1 MKVNGTHYRTVW
13 MEGWDAMFIDQLRLP
28 FAFEIYRSVSY
39 EQTCSVIRTML
50 VRGAGAIGAA
60 AGFAMAQATYELH
73 GKGIEAVAEARATI
87 EVTRPTARNLFYAT
101 ERVFDRYSATD
112 SPQEALLEA
121 HAIADEDSAACQ
133 QIGHYGQ
140 SLIADGARV
149 QTHCNAGWLAF
160 VDHGSA
166 LSPIYAAR
174 DAGKRV
180 FVYADET
187 RPRNQGA
194 KLTAWELAQEGIEHA
209 IVPDNAGA
217 HIMSMGMVD
226 IMIVGADRIAR
237 NGDTANKIGTLEK
250 AICAKEY
257 GIPFY
262 IAAPTSTFDLGCASG
277 REIII
282 EQRSDDEVLYGDGM
296 LDDKTLGRCR
306 ISNPSSRAVNY
317 GFDVTPARLIA
328 GIITERGIIQPTE
341 EDVRR
346 IIHRS

>member
-1 MKVNGTHYRTVW
+1 MKVAGKHYRTVW
-13 MEGWDAMFIDQLRLP
+13 MEGWEAMFIDQLRLP

-39 EQTCSVIRTML
+39 EQTCSVISTML

-60 AGFAMAQATYELH
+60 AGFAMAQATHELH
-73 GKGIEAVAEARATI
+73 ASGIASVMGARKQIEA
-87 EVTRPTARNLFYAT
+87 TRPTARNLFYAT
-101 ERVFDRYSATD
+101 ERVFDRYAATL
-112 SPQEALLEA
+112 SPDEALREA
-121 HAIADEDSAACQ
+121 QSIADEDADACK
-133 QIGHYGQ
+133 QIGQYGKD
-140 SLIADGARV
+140 LIRDGARI

-174 DAGKRV
+174 DEGKSV

-194 KLTAWELAQEGIEHA
+194 KLTAWELSQEGIDHA

-217 HIMSMGMVD
+217 YIMSLGKVD
-226 IMIVGADRIAR
+226 MMIVGADRIAR
-237 NGDTANKIGTLEK
+237 NGDTVNKIGTLEK

-262 IAAPTSTFDLGCASG
+262 VAAPSSTFDLACRSG
-277 REIII
+277 ADVEI
-282 EQRSDDEVLYGDGM
+282 EQRSDDEVLYAEGEFPNGTIG
-296 LDDKTLGRCR
+296 KCR
-306 ISNPSSRAVNY
+306 ISSPQSRAINY
-317 GFDVTPARLIA
+317 GFDVTPARLIT
-328 GIITERGIIQPTE
+328 GIITEKGIIQANE

-346 IIHRS
+346 IIHGS